1 MFPNKKNTTKS
12 CEQKKLKQN
21 VVGKKFAEKSEN
33 KVRKKFEDQKQ
44 SF

>member
-21 VVGKKFAEKSEN
+21 VVGKKFAEKMRN
-33 KVRKKFEDQKQ
+33 FFEDQKQ